1 MSANVVGFTILLVG
15 IGLVIGKIL
24 RLNIKFFSTFF
35 LPSSVIA
42 GLLFLLLGPE
52 VLGRVIPNEYGVFT
66 APIIE
71 VMASMPGM
79 LISVIFAGLFIGKT
93 IPNVKEI
100 WLTAGPQISFGQT
113 LAWGQYVFGIIVT
126 ALLLTPVFGI
136 SPMAGALIEI
146 GFEGGHGTA
155 AGLASTF
162 EDLGFEAGADL
173 AMGLATVGVISGV
186 MFGVLLINWGVRS
199 QKTAYLSEP
208 ASFNE
213 NELRGVI
220 DLENR
225 PSSGQMTVSPQSIE
239 PLALHVGVIGIAII
253 IGKLL
258 LEGLILIEN
267 ATWASD
273 GGMAIFAYIPL
284 FPMAMLGGV
293 LLQLILDKFDKDHLI
308 DREMI
313 KRLQGLALDFLVLTA
328 IATLSLRVIGANIG
342 PFLIL
347 ALVGITWNIFG
358 FLILARKMIPKNW
371 FERGIGDFGQSMGM
385 TAIGLMLIRI
395 VDSENQTKAMEA
407 FGYKQLLFEPFVGG
421 GVMTAIS
428 VPLIYNFGVVPVFI
442 FVSIMLIFWLVLG
455 IFYFGR
461 KELK

>member
-173 AMGLATVGVISGV
+173 AMA
-186 MFGVLLINWGVRS
+186 
-199 QKTAYLSEP
+199 
-208 ASFNE
+208 
-213 NELRGVI
+213 LR
-220 DLENR
+220 L
-225 PSSGQMTVSPQSIE
+225 
-239 PLALHVGVIGIAII
+239 
-253 IGKLL
+253 
-258 LEGLILIEN
+258 
-267 ATWASD
+267 
-273 GGMAIFAYIPL
+273 
-284 FPMAMLGGV
+284 
-293 LLQLILDKFDKDHLI
+293 
-308 DREMI
+308 
-313 KRLQGLALDFLVLTA
+313 LVL
-328 IATLSLRVIGANIG
+328 
-342 PFLIL
+342 FLGL
-347 ALVGITWNIFG
+347 CLG
-358 FLILARKMIPKNW
+358 FY
-371 FERGIGDFGQSMGM
+371 S
-385 TAIGLMLIRI
+385 
-395 VDSENQTKAMEA
+395 
-407 FGYKQLLFEPFVGG
+407 
-421 GVMTAIS
+421 
-428 VPLIYNFGVVPVFI
+428 
-442 FVSIMLIFWLVLG
+442 
-455 IFYFGR
+455 
-461 KELK
+461 